1 MVPTGAMNDTTQTPV
16 EETTIA
22 TAEVNSS
29 RRGILRFAGVAA
41 AGIVGATVASA
52 TRASADNGIVA
63 TMPANLTQLNY
74 TGNQLGASAFLFQAG
89 TTYNAS
95 TSGYPSALAGW
106 TTSDSQKTGVYGYA
120 DGNATYGVVGRAD
133 FSSGTGV
140 YGTSAGG
147 IGVVGDGKYTGI
159 RGNGKTGVFGSGSD
173 VGVSGLTTSGN
184 AGIGVFGD
192 AGTGIR
198 GHGTNVGVHGVSED
212 GVAMKAEGVGVGLE
226 ASASDGNAINAIASR
241 GDGVNALA
249 ISTIPGSAAVR
260 GTGGDY
266 ALATGRSD
274 KACLYLQ
281 PNKNFMGELEP
292 KSVPSTRTDDH
303 LVGEMESVDGDLWF
317 CVVAG
322 TPGAWRKIT
331 GPGVAGGFHPLTP
344 GRVYDSRQATP
355 ANGPISAG
363 QNRTISVA
371 DRRDALLSTGAVVQ
385 ADFVPAGATA
395 VAANVTIT
403 NTLGSGYLVF
413 NPGGNTTVGAST
425 INWKADN
432 QDIANG
438 VILTLDAT
446 RQLTVVAGGGGSTD
460 FIVDITGYYL

>member
-1 MVPTGAMNDTTQTPV
+1 MNETSNTSNITQEDQIT
-16 EETTIA
+16 A
-22 TAEVNSS
+22 TDATSS
-29 RRGILRFAGVAA
+29 RRGMLRLAGAAA
-41 AGIVGATVASA
+41 AGVVGAAVVASRPAAA
-52 TRASADNGIVA
+52 TNGLTTTDTNA
-63 TMPANLTQLNY
+63 TTVLNY
-74 TGNQLGASAFLFQAG
+74 TGNEANHTGFLFQSGNVYNG
-89 TTYNAS
+89 TAS
-95 TSGYPSALAGW
+95 SYPSALSGW
-106 TTSDSQKTGVYGYA
+106 TTTTNQKTGVFGYA
-120 DGNATYGVVGRAD
+120 STDASYGVVGRAD
-133 FSSGTGV
+133 GQGSTGV
-140 YGTSAGG
+140 LGTSTNGR
-147 IGVVGDGKYTGI
+147 GVRGDGKV
-159 RGNGKTGVFGSGSD
+159 GVFGSGSD

-184 AGIGVFGD
+184 AGVGVFGD
-192 AGTGIR
+192 AGTGIK
-198 GHGTNVGVHGVSED
+198 GHGTGIGVHGLSED
-212 GVAMKAEGVGVGLE
+212 GVAIKAEGTSVGLD
-226 ASASDGNAINAIASR
+226 ASATGGNAINAIASG
-241 GDGVNALA
+241 GDGVNSLAL
-249 ISTIPGSAAVR
+249 SGTPGSAAVR
-260 GTGGDY
+260 GTGGEY

-274 KACLYLQ
+274 KASLFLQ
-281 PNKNFMGELEP
+281 PNQNFMGELEP
-292 KSVPSTRTDDH
+292 KTVPTTRTDAH

-322 TPGAWRKIT
+322 TPGTWRKIT

-344 GRVYDSRQATP
+344 GRVYDSRQAAP

-403 NTLGSGYLVF
+403 GTLGSGYLVF

-438 VILTLDAT
+438 VILTLDAS
-446 RQLTVVAGGGGSTD
+446 RQLTVVAGGGGSTG

>member
-1 MVPTGAMNDTTQTPV
+1 MNETTTTTQEDQITSADPS
-16 EETTIA
+16 
-22 TAEVNSS
+22 SS
-29 RRGILRFAGVAA
+29 RRGLLRLAGAAA
-41 AGIVGATVASA
+41 AGVVGATVIASRPAAA
-52 TRASADNGIVA
+52 TNGL
-63 TMPANLTQLNY
+63 TTNPANTTRLDY
-74 TGNQLGASAFLFQAG
+74 TGNEAGHTGFLFQAG
-89 TTYNAS
+89 AAFDGTVSSYPAALSGWSTTTNQ
-95 TSGYPSALAGW
+95 T
-106 TTSDSQKTGVYGYA
+106 TGVYGYSSTA
-120 DGNATYGVVGRAD
+120 NSYGVVGK
-133 FSSGTGV
+133 SEGGQT
-140 YGTSAGG
+140 G
-147 IGVVGDGKYTGI
+147 IGVLGFSPNGKGVRGDGQTGVV
-159 RGNGKTGVFGSGSD
+159 GNGVVGVFGSGSD

-184 AGIGVFGD
+184 LGVGVFGD

-198 GHGTNVGVHGVSED
+198 GHGTGIGVHGISED

-226 ASASDGNAINAIASR
+226 ASATDGNAINATASH
-241 GDGVNALA
+241 GDGLNALS
-249 ISTIPGSAAVR
+249 ISPGEGSAAVR
-260 GTGGDY
+260 GTGGAY
-266 ALATGRSD
+266 AFATGRSD

-292 KSVPSTRTDDH
+292 KTVPSTRTDEH

-322 TPGAWRKIT
+322 TPGTWRKIT

-344 GRVYDSRQATP
+344 GRVYDSRQANP

-371 DRRDALLSTGAVVQ
+371 DRRDALLSTGAVVE
-385 ADFVPAGATA
+385 ANFVPAGATA

-403 NTLGSGYLVF
+403 QTAGSGYLVF

-438 VILTLDAT
+438 VILTLDAS
-446 RQLTVVAGGGGSTD
+446 RQLTIVAGGGGSTD